1 MERMRGHSG
10 GEEKKFWKSVIDFEK
25 NYKDQIYFQ
34 TLFLN
39 RELVSFLMEKKVY
52 SILKKPKLIAFAKYL
67 TFLMLIYFDTD
78 SKAFFKL

>member
-1 MERMRGHSG
+1 M
-10 GEEKKFWKSVIDFEK
+10 IDFEK

-34 TLFLN
+34 ILFEQ
-39 RELVSFLMEKKVY
+39 RTGFLSVISKCEIEFFNEKKVY

-78 SKAFFKL
+78 STAFFKL

>member
-1 MERMRGHSG
+1 M
-10 GEEKKFWKSVIDFEK
+10 IDFEK

-34 TLFLN
+34 TLLLN
-39 RELVSFLMEKKVY
+39 RGLVSFLMEKKVY
-52 SILKKPKLIAFAKYL
+52 SILKKPKLIAFVNIYL